1 MMIASQELYEKLKA
15 IIKDDALWVDVD
27 TELTD
32 PLVLAFETGKAAGRA
47 ELALEVWQDW
57 YGEEYY
63 G

>member
-1 MMIASQELYEKLKA
+1 MLASQQLYEKLKA
-15 IIKDDALWVDVD
+15 IVNDEALWMD
-27 TELTD
+27 TGSTD
-32 PLVLAFETGKAAGRA
+32 PLVLAFETGKASGRA

>member
-1 MMIASQELYEKLKA
+1 MMLASQQLYEKLKA
-15 IIKDDALWVDVD
+15 LVNAEALWVDNE
-27 TELTD
+27 TAD

-57 YGEEYY
+57 FGEEHY

>member
-1 MMIASQELYEKLKA
+1 MMLASQELYEKLKA
-15 IIKDDALWVDVD
+15 IINDDALWLD
-27 TELTD
+27 TESAD